1 VLRVR
6 RVDFFARVGAFE
18 MKILC
23 VREIYEERKRRG
35 KKTKQNKTKK
45 SSPDA
50 KEGRLRLCDHD
61 FFLVCATN
69 NDLKLEN
76 AKQRTQYTATTTATI
91 IATICAVLTVVRV
104 SIL

>member
-35 KKTKQNKTKK
+35 KKTKQNQPKK
-45 SSPDA
+45 ARQMRKKGDS
-50 KEGRLRLCDHD
+50 GCVIMI
-61 FFLVCATN
+61 FFWCV
-69 NDLKLEN
+69 
-76 AKQRTQYTATTTATI
+76 RRITT
-91 IATICAVLTVVRV
+91 
-104 SIL
+104 

>member
-1 VLRVR
+1 
-6 RVDFFARVGAFE
+6 
-18 MKILC
+18 MKS
-23 VREIYEERKRRG
+23 ESEK
-35 KKTKQNKTKK
+35 KQNKTKK
-45 SSPDA
+45 LPISCDA
-50 KEGRLRLCDHD
+50 KEGRLRLCDDD
-61 FFLVCATN
+61 FFFVCATN